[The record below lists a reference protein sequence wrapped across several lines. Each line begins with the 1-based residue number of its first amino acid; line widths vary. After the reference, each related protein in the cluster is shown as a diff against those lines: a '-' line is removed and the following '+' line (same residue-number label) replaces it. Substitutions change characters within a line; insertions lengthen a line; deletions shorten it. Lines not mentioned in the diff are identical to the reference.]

1 MNIMIRGNF
10 ERDLQRLQDR
20 ALALGSRVEDN
31 IVESVNL
38 LLRRDMIGSQRLI
51 KADEIINQE
60 RISIVSDALL
70 LIATQQPMAGDLR
83 LIASII
89 EIAGELERI
98 NDYSKGIAK
107 VGLTLGPAPI
117 PNILAEL
124 PVMAEKTRFMLH
136 RALDAAGRRDANLA
150 YQIPVM
156 DDEIDALF
164 IQIYRNLILCAVEDP
179 QMIERTNQL
188 EWVAHNLERAADRVT
203 NICEW
208 TIYNVTGVYQE
219 LDSEIEAPPA

>member
-1 MNIMIRGNF
+1 MIRGNF

-20 ALALGSRVEDN
+20 LLALGSRVEDN
-31 IVESVNL
+31 IVESVDL

-51 KADEIINQE
+51 REDDEINQE
-60 RISIVSDALL
+60 RISIVTAALQ

-98 NDYSKGIAK
+98 NDYSKGIAR
-107 VGLTLGPAPI
+107 VGLTLGPSPI

-136 RALDAAGRRDANLA
+136 RAMNAAGRRDAGLA
-150 YQIPVM
+150 KQIPLM

-164 IQIYRNLILCAVEDP
+164 IQIYRNLILCAAENAN
-179 QMIERTNQL
+179 MIERSNQL
-188 EWVAHNLERAADRVT
+188 EWVAHNLERAADRVI

-208 TIYNVTGVYQE
+208 TVYNVTGVYQE
-219 LDSEIEAPPA
+219 MDSEIQTPLT

>member
-1 MNIMIRGNF
+1 MIRANF

-38 LLRRDMIGSQRLI
+38 LLKRDMIGSQRLI
-51 KADEIINQE
+51 KADEVINQE
-60 RISIVSDALL
+60 RISIVNDALL

-98 NDYSKGIAK
+98 NDYSKGIAR

-117 PNILAEL
+117 PNILSEL

-136 RALDAAGRRDANLA
+136 LALDAVGRRDAKLA
-150 YQIPVM
+150 HQIPAM

-164 IQIYRNLILCAVEDP
+164 IQVYRNLILCAAEDP
-179 QMIERTNQL
+179 NMVERSNQL
-188 EWVAHNLERAADRVT
+188 EWVAHNLERSADRVI

-208 TIYNVTGVYQE
+208 VVYNVTGIYQE
-219 LDSEIEAPPA
+219 LDFDVDGPAN